1 MNQQSLENGAQ
12 RALTVTP
19 RGEREIL
26 MTRTFAAPRDL
37 VFEALSQP
45 QHIQR
50 WWGQRDDTMT
60 TCELDF
66 RVGGTWR
73 FVVNGPHGEHGFCG
87 EYREIV
93 PVERIVQ
100 TFEWEG
106 MPGHISTETL
116 TLDERDGR
124 TTMTILCQFDTLE
137 DRDGMLGSGME
148 VGAGQS
154 YDRLEELL
162 GDFKRKAV
170 CQ

>member
-1 MNQQSLENGAQ
+1 MNNRNSDAGAAVVP
-12 RALTVTP
+12 ALKITTP
-19 RGEREIL
+19 SEREIVL
-26 MTRTFAAPRDL
+26 TRNFNAPREL

-45 QHIQR
+45 QHIRR
-50 WWGQRDDTMT
+50 WWGIRDDTMT
-60 TCELDF
+60 ICELDF
-66 RVGGTWR
+66 RVGGAWR
-73 FVVNGPHGEHGFCG
+73 FVVNGPQGQHGFRG
-87 EYREIV
+87 QYREIV

-124 TTMTILCQFDTLE
+124 TTMTILCQFDSTQ

-148 VGAGQS
+148 TGAGES

-162 GDFKRKAV
+162 ESLA
-170 CQ
+170 